1 MTVPTGCPDPVRWKA
16 LLEGLLEGDEQAQ
29 LSEHLEAC
37 PGCQLT
43 LEQLS
48 GGEEQWSARAR
59 KLGREAEPAPALE
72 RVLAGVRAQSPPEQT
87 QVEPAADGGLDLSFL
102 RPADRPGYLGKLS
115 HYHVME
121 VIGRGG
127 MGVVLKAFDEVLH
140 RVVAVK
146 VMAPQLAANPAARK
160 RFLREARMA
169 AAVCHEHVITIH
181 AVEEADGLPY
191 LVMQYVAGV
200 SLQER
205 LDRTGPLE
213 IKEILRIGTQTAQG
227 LAAAHAHGL
236 IHRDIKP
243 ANILLENGVER
254 VKVTDFGLARA
265 VDDASISQSGVVAGT
280 AQYMAP
286 EQARGEAVDLRAD
299 LFSFGSVLYAM
310 CTGRP
315 PFRASNTL
323 AVMKRVCEEKS
334 RPVREINPD
343 IPEWLA
349 AVIDKLHAKAPADR
363 FVTAAEVAELLG
375 KYLAQVQQS
384 VVARLPVQAA
394 PTAPLPTP
402 PEWKAPPSFA
412 RRRRWSLVAA
422 VVLLLA
428 AGLGLTEATGVTG
441 VTGVVMT
448 VLRIRTPE
456 GTLVVETDDPDVKIT
471 VEGDGGL
478 VITGA
483 GPQEVRLRPGS
494 YRLRAVKD
502 GKAVREELVTI
513 SRGGR
518 EVVRVSLDRAEVA
531 KTKPERVVRPP
542 APPSRLDKLDPADI
556 PATERFAWQPKEL
569 VQVLGEHHGRHWA
582 AVRNVA
588 SSPDGKLIASGGE
601 DNVVRIWDAET
612 LRERALLRGHQAW
625 VWGGVTF
632 SPDNSRVLSGGG
644 NDGTMRL
651 WDARTGKQLHVFK
664 HNSGVGA
671 VAFAPDGRTALS
683 ACSDKTLRLWDLA
696 TGKVLRKFEGH
707 GHEVT
712 AVAFSKDGDQILS
725 GSVDQT
731 VRLWEVATGK
741 ELHKFEGHPG
751 IVRSVA
757 FSLDGRLAL
766 SGNSAHITKDGSGEP
781 ATDYDL
787 RLWDLK
793 TGQER
798 RRLSGH
804 THWVWG
810 VAFTPDGDRAVSC
823 SYDTTIRLWDV
834 ATGKEL
840 HRFTG
845 HVGPVTGVA
854 LSPDGR
860 RVVSGS
866 EDHTVRLWDLA
877 TGKELLPP
885 ASFLNQ
891 IHRVAISPDG
901 YHALTCGPFE
911 TSVRF
916 WDLTIGRELRRIEH
930 AGGVLS
936 VAFSPDGRSV
946 LSGGP
951 GAARLWEMATAKEVR
966 SLDHGPG
973 WVFALAFSP
982 DGRRVL
988 SGSRGGGHAVRLWA
1002 VEDGRELRR
1011 FEGHTGGV
1019 RSVALLPDG
1028 KRVLSGS
1035 EDSTLR
1041 LWEIATGKE
1050 LRRFEGHKAAIY
1062 AVVLSPD
1069 GHTAYSA
1076 GAEGTVRAWD
1086 LGGGPSGGKEFFK
1099 LHTDQIWSLALSPDG
1114 SRLASAGID
1123 GRVILWDVTTGDSVR
1138 EWQLPG
1144 GVFAVA
1150 FALDGRHLLT
1160 GNANGTAHLLRLAPP
1175 VQPKP

>member
-1 MTVPTGCPDPVRWKA
+1 MTVPTGCADPVRWKA
-16 LLEGLLEGDEQAQ
+16 LLEGRLEGDEQAQ

-48 GGEEQWSARAR
+48 GGEERWSARAR

-72 RVLAGVRAQSPPEQT
+72 RVLAGVRAQSPPEET
-87 QVEPAADGGLDLSFL
+87 QAEPGSDGGLDLSFL

-146 VMAPQLAANPAARK
+146 VMAPQLAANATARK

-213 IKEILRIGTQTAQG
+213 IKEILRIGTQTARG

-243 ANILLENGVER
+243 ANILLENGIER
-254 VKVTDFGLARA
+254 VKITDFGLARA

-334 RPVREINPD
+334 RPLREINPD
-343 IPEWLA
+343 VPEWLA
-349 AVIDKLHAKAPADR
+349 AVIDKLHAKAPDDR

-375 KYLAQVQQS
+375 QYLARVQQS
-384 VVARLPVQAA
+384 VVTPLPVQAA
-394 PTAPLPTP
+394 PTG
-402 PEWKAPPSFA
+402 APPTSPERKA
-412 RRRRWSLVAA
+412 APSVLRRRRWPMVAA
-422 VVLLLA
+422 GFLVLA
-428 AGLGLTEATGVTG
+428 AGLGLTEATGVTS
-441 VTGVVMT
+441 VVVT

-456 GTLVVETDDPDVKIT
+456 GTLVVETDDPQVKIT
-471 VEGDGGL
+471 IEGDDGL

-494 YRLRAVKD
+494 YRLRAVKN

-518 EVVRVSLDRAEVA
+518 EVVRVSLDQAEA
-531 KTKPERVVRPP
+531 ANTKPARVVPPP
-542 APPSRLDKLDPADI
+542 APPSPLDKLDAANI
-556 PATERFAWQPKEL
+556 PAAERFAWQPKEL
-569 VQVLGEHHGRHWA
+569 VQVLGEHRGRHWA
-582 AVRNVA
+582 HVYSVVY
-588 SSPDGKLIASGGE
+588 SPDGTLIASAGQDRVIRLWDAQTMQARGE
-601 DNVVRIWDAET
+601 LPGHPGWVRSLAYAHDGRLLPGDSLGTVCIWDVKARRK
-612 LRERALLRGHQAW
+612 LRQLDLHPGRIY
-625 VWGGVTF
+625 VNWGFTADG
-632 SPDNSRVLSGGG
+632 RYALSGGA
-644 NDGTMRL
+644 DQVMRL
-651 WDARTGKQLHVFK
+651 WDLEAGTEVRVFAKQ
-664 HNSGVGA
+664 
-671 VAFAPDGRTALS
+671 
-683 ACSDKTLRLWDLA
+683 
-696 TGKVLRKFEGH
+696 
-707 GHEVT
+707 
-712 AVAFSKDGDQILS
+712 
-725 GSVDQT
+725 
-731 VRLWEVATGK
+731 
-741 ELHKFEGHPG
+741 
-751 IVRSVA
+751 
-757 FSLDGRLAL
+757 
-766 SGNSAHITKDGSGEP
+766 P
-781 ATDYDL
+781 A
-787 RLWDLK
+787 
-793 TGQER
+793 
-798 RRLSGH
+798 
-804 THWVWG
+804 
-810 VAFTPDGDRAVSC
+810 
-823 SYDTTIRLWDV
+823 
-834 ATGKEL
+834 
-840 HRFTG
+840 
-845 HVGPVTGVA
+845 
-854 LSPDGR
+854 
-860 RVVSGS
+860 
-866 EDHTVRLWDLA
+866 
-877 TGKELLPP
+877 
-885 ASFLNQ
+885 
-891 IHRVAISPDG
+891 AIQ
-901 YHALTCGPFE
+901 
-911 TSVRF
+911 R
-916 WDLTIGRELRRIEH
+916 
-930 AGGVLS
+930 
-936 VAFSPDGRSV
+936 VAFSPDGRQALAGTDDGSLLLWDVGSGAKIRTLQGHTGQITAVAFSPDGTRALSGSGSVMKNDKPTTERDGSVRLWDLRKGEEIRRYKGAQRVTYAMAFSPDGRGALTGGHGGVCLLDLQKEAAPRWFQGSKKEVFSLAYSQDGRRAISGSMDNTVRQFDLETGKELGASGLTEVHRLAVSPDGQHALSCGPLETSVRLWDLTSGRELRRFENAGVVSAAFSPDGRLV
-946 LSGGP
+946 LSGGV
-951 GAARLWEMATAKEVR
+951 GRAWLWEMASAKEVR

-973 WVFALAFSP
+973 WVFAVAFSG
-982 DGRRVL
+982 DGRRAL
-988 SGSRGGGHAVRLWA
+988 TGSGAGSQAVRLWA
-1002 VEDGRELRR
+1002 LEDGRELRR
-1011 FEGHTGGV
+1011 FEGHTGDV

-1035 EDSTLR
+1035 EDKTLR

-1050 LRRFEGHKAAIY
+1050 LRRFAGHKAAIY
-1062 AVVLSPD
+1062 AVALSPD

-1076 GAEGTVRAWD
+1076 GAEGTIRAWD
-1086 LGGGPSGGKEFFK
+1086 LGGGPSEEREFFK
-1099 LHTDQIWSLALSPDG
+1099 LHTDQVWSLALSPDG
-1114 SRLASAGID
+1114 SLLASSGID

-1150 FALDGRHLLT
+1150 FAPDGRHLLT
-1160 GNANGTAHLLRLAPP
+1160 GNANGTAYLLRLAPP
-1175 VQPKP
+1175 VPPKP

>member
-1 MTVPTGCPDPVRWKA
+1 MTVPAGCPDPVRWKA
-16 LLEGLLEGDEQAQ
+16 LLEGRLEGDEQAQ

-43 LEQLS
+43 VEQLS
-48 GGEEQWSARAR
+48 GSEERWSARAR

-72 RVLAGVRAQSPPEQT
+72 RVLAGVRAQSPPEETQT
-87 QVEPAADGGLDLSFL
+87 EPGAGGLDLSFL

-140 RVVAVK
+140 RVVAIK

-191 LVMQYVAGV
+191 LVMQYVARV

-213 IKEILRIGTQTAQG
+213 IKEILRIGTQTARG

-343 IPEWLA
+343 VPEWLA
-349 AVIDKLHAKAPADR
+349 AVVEKLHAKAPADR

-384 VVARLPVQAA
+384 VVAPLPVKAA
-394 PTAPLPTP
+394 PTGPPPTP
-402 PEWKAPPSFA
+402 PERQAAPFVA
-412 RRRRWSLVAA
+412 GQRRWPLVAA
-422 VVLLLA
+422 VVILLA
-428 AGLGLTEATGVTG
+428 AGLGLTEATGVTSM
-441 VTGVVMT
+441 VAT

-494 YRLRAVKD
+494 YRLRAVKE

-518 EVVRVSLDRAEVA
+518 EVVRVSLDQSEAT
-531 KTKPERVVRPP
+531 KTKPARAVLTP

-569 VQVLGEHHGRHWA
+569 VLVLGEHRGRHWA
-582 AVRNVA
+582 PVRSVA
-588 SSPDGKLIASGGE
+588 YSPDGKLIASSGE

-612 LRERALLRGHQAW
+612 LRERALLKGHQAW

-683 ACSDKTLRLWDLA
+683 ACSDKTVRLWDVA
-696 TGKVLRKFEGH
+696 TGKELRKFEGH

-712 AVAFSKDGDQILS
+712 AVAFSKEGDQILS
-725 GSVDQT
+725 GSLDQT

-751 IVRSVA
+751 VVRSVA
-757 FSLDGRLAL
+757 FSPDGRLTL
-766 SGNSAHITKDGSGEP
+766 SGNGMQIAKEGMGEP

-798 RRLSGH
+798 RRFPGH
-804 THWVWG
+804 THTVWR
-810 VAFTPDGDRAVSC
+810 VAFTPDGRRALSC
-823 SYDTTIRLWDV
+823 SYDRTIRLWDV
-834 ATGKEL
+834 ATGNEL
-840 HRFTG
+840 HRFIG

-860 RVVSGS
+860 RIVSGS

-877 TGKELLPP
+877 SGKELLPS
-885 ASFLNQ
+885 AGGLNP
-891 IHRVAISPDG
+891 IHRVAIAPDG
-901 YHALTCGPFE
+901 CHALTGGPLE
-911 TSVRF
+911 TTVRL
-916 WDLTIGRELRRIEH
+916 WDLTTGRELRRFEH
-930 AGGVLS
+930 ANGILS
-936 VAFSPDGRSV
+936 VAFSADGRHV

-951 GAARLWEMATAKEVR
+951 NVSQLWETATAKEVR

-982 DGRRVL
+982 DGRRIF
-988 SGSRGGGHAVRLWA
+988 SGSREGGHAIRLWA

-1035 EDSTLR
+1035 EDKTLR

-1062 AVVLSPD
+1062 AVALSPD
-1069 GHTAYSA
+1069 GDTAYSA
-1076 GAEGTVRAWD
+1076 GADVTIRAWD
-1086 LGGGPSGGKEFFK
+1086 LGSGPSEGREFFK

-1150 FALDGRHLLT
+1150 FAPDGRHLLT
-1160 GNANGTAHLLRLAPP
+1160 GNANGTAYLLRLAPP